1 MRALRVAL
9 LLHFP
14 APEVVMLHS
23 ARYPVTSLYRVEVSG
38 WDSQQSFFVEK
49 SDLEWSEETAKSV
62 ALSHMLG
69 EDARIFVRL
78 LQHTAPD
85 RSDAVAYEAD
95 FVGRTQDGKNQFRL
109 TQAQPRLEEERMLAQ

>member
-1 MRALRVAL
+1 ML
-9 LLHFP
+9 L
-14 APEVVMLHS
+14 S

-49 SDLEWSEETAKSV
+49 SDLEWSEETGKSV
-62 ALSHMLG
+62 ILSHMLSEG
-69 EDARIFVRL
+69 SRIFVRL

-95 FVGRTQDGKNQFRL
+95 FVGRTHEGKNQFRL
-109 TQAQPRLEEERMLAQ
+109 TQAQPRVEERILVQ